1 MKATKAQVKKMTI
14 GQIAASVPYA
24 AQLFYKYKLDFCCHG
39 DISLHE
45 ACVAKGADERAVL
58 AELQGL
64 MRSKEKTE
72 WKKMNEHDLVQH
84 ILDAYHA
91 ELYACVP
98 EILRLATKVEV
109 VHADHPEC
117 PNGLTRLVQNFWKD
131 LEAHL
136 QKEELFVFPKIE
148 ANQDPDAG
156 QYLQQVMREHVEQG
170 AALQKIRSVCHGY
183 KPPVKAC
190 RTWQSLYLSL
200 ERLERDLMEHIHV
213 ENNVLFERALG
224 TSRPVPALHG

>member
-1 MKATKAQVKKMTI
+1 MKATNAQVKKMTI

-24 AQLFYKYKLDFCCHG
+24 AQLFYKHKLDFCCHG
-39 DISLHE
+39 DASLHE
-45 ACVAKGADERAVL
+45 ACIAKGVDERAVL
-58 AELQGL
+58 TELQGL

-72 WKKMNEHDLVQH
+72 WKKMSEHDLVQH

-91 ELYACVP
+91 ELYNCVP
-98 EILRLATKVEV
+98 EIQRLAGKVEV
-109 VHADHPEC
+109 VHAEHPEC
-117 PNGLTRLVQNFWKD
+117 PFGLTRLMQTFWQD

-136 QKEELFVFPKIE
+136 QKEEQFVFPKIE
-148 ANQDPDAG
+148 AHQGANSG
-156 QYLQQVMREHVEQG
+156 QYLQHVMREHMEQG
-170 AALQKIRSVCHGY
+170 IALQKIRSLCHGY
-183 KPPVKAC
+183 KIPVSAC

-200 ERLERDLMEHIHV
+200 ERLEKDLMEHIHV